1 MQETGEKEKI
11 NEEASEKKAEE
22 RKEKMKNWLKE
33 PSNIAILAIMI
44 LAIVLRLYYFFIA
57 KNQALW
63 WDEAAYG
70 SVAKALLNPALM
82 ESPILAR
89 EFIIRPLFLPLLWS
103 VFIRFGFAEQFIKF
117 IIILIPSVLSVFF
130 AYLIAKETLN
140 KRAALISALIFSV
153 LWIHLFYSLRMLTDV
168 PALFF
173 SLASIYFFI
182 KAYKQDFEFKPF
194 FWSIFLLSLSIMM
207 RFPFALVGFVY
218 ILFIIFTARFN
229 AFKKKS
235 FWLGGIL
242 GLIPL
247 LAFFIYNTIK
257 TGFFFPAL
265 RDVSSTSTA
274 TKFAFYTINF
284 IPHILQKILSVF
296 FIAGLVLCIAE
307 LALGFGTIRK
317 NKKLGSHL
325 FMLFILAITL
335 AFFVFVI
342 KAAEDR
348 YLFVGMISFIYLT
361 AISLDYLYTFIKKYN
376 KAIAIIA
383 LVLILAFGSYQQ
395 FKYGDAMI
403 KDKSQSYAQ
412 MKEAFSWI
420 KENSGPSDIV
430 MSYGE
435 LYSVYYAE
443 RNVYSIPANETE
455 IESHLSRVKPAFFV
469 LSAYFPHQPYVDA
482 YIQQHSN
489 IFKPE
494 KVVYLNEQ
502 PVVVVYRIQYK

>member
-1 MQETGEKEKI
+1 MQDTEKKEENKEKKVEI
-11 NEEASEKKAEE
+11 
-22 RKEKMKNWLKE
+22 RKEKLKNWLKE
-33 PSNIAILAIMI
+33 PSNLAILAIMI
-44 LAIVLRLYYFFIA
+44 LAVVLRLYYFFIT

-70 SVAKALLNPALM
+70 SVAKSLLNPALM

-103 VFIRFGFAEQFIKF
+103 IFLRFGFAEQFIKF

-130 AYLIAKETLN
+130 VYLIAKETIN
-140 KRAALISALIFSV
+140 KRAGIISALIFSV

-182 KAYKQDFEFKPF
+182 KAYQQDFAFKPF
-194 FWSIFLLSLSIMM
+194 FWSIFLLALSIMM
-207 RFPFALVGFVY
+207 RFPFALIGFVY
-218 ILFIIFTARFN
+218 ILFIIFTARFS
-229 AFKKKS
+229 ALKKKS
-235 FWLGGIL
+235 FWLGGLL

-247 LAFFIYNTIK
+247 FAFFVYNTIK

-284 IPHILQKILSVF
+284 IPHILQNIFLIL
-296 FIAGLVLCIAE
+296 FIAGLLLCLAE
-307 LALGFGTIRK
+307 LALGFETIRK
-317 NKKLGSHL
+317 NKKLESHL
-325 FMLFILAITL
+325 IMLFILAITL
-335 AFFVFVI
+335 AFFIFVI

-348 YLFVGMISFIYLT
+348 YLFVGLISFIYLT
-361 AISLDYLYTFIKKYN
+361 AISFDYLYTFVKKYN
-376 KAIAIIA
+376 KAIAIIVV
-383 LVLILAFGSYQQ
+383 VLILAFGSYQQ
-395 FKYGDAMI
+395 FKYGNAMI
-403 KDKSQSYAQ
+403 KDKAQSYAQ

-420 KENSGPSDIV
+420 KENSNPSDVV

-435 LYSVYYAE
+435 LYSIYYAE
-443 RNVYSIPANETE
+443 RNVYSIPANETG
-455 IESHLSRVKPAFFV
+455 IEAQLASIKPEFFV

-482 YIQQHSN
+482 YIQSHPG

-502 PVVVVYRIQYK
+502 PVVVVYRIQ

>member
-1 MQETGEKEKI
+1 MQ
-11 NEEASEKKAEE
+11 EASEKKVEE
-22 RKEKMKNWLKE
+22 RTEKVKNWLKE
-33 PSNIAILAIMI
+33 PSNLAILLV
-44 LAIVLRLYYFFIA
+44 LAIAVVLRLYYFFIT

-103 VFIRFGFAEQFIKF
+103 VFIKFGFAEQIIKF
-117 IIILIPSVLSVFF
+117 IIILIPSVFSVFF
-130 AYLIAKETLN
+130 VYLIAKETLN

-182 KAYKQDFEFKPF
+182 KAYRQDFAFKPF
-194 FWSIFLLSLSIMM
+194 FWSIFFLALSIMM
-207 RFPFALVGFVY
+207 RFPFGLVGFAY

-229 AFKKKS
+229 AFRKKS
-235 FWLGGIL
+235 FWLGGLI

-247 LAFFIYNTIK
+247 FAFFIYNTIK

-274 TKFAFYTINF
+274 TQFAFYTIGF
-284 IPHILQKILSVF
+284 IPHILQNLFLVF
-296 FIAGLVLCIAE
+296 FIAGLILCLVE
-307 LALGFGTIRK
+307 LSLGFGTIRK
-317 NKKLGSHL
+317 NKKLGNHL

-335 AFFVFVI
+335 AFFIFII

-348 YLFVGMISFIYLT
+348 YLFVGMISLVYFISF
-361 AISLDYLYTFIKKYN
+361 SLDYIYGWIKKYN

-383 LVLILAFGSYQQ
+383 VVLILAFGSYQQ

-412 MKEAFSWI
+412 MKEAFLWI
-420 KENSGPSDIV
+420 KENSSPSDIA

-435 LYSVYYAE
+435 LYSIYYAE

-455 IESHLSRVKPAFFV
+455 IESQLSKVKPTFFV
-469 LSAYFPHQPYVDA
+469 LSAYFPHQDYVNT
-482 YIQQHSN
+482 YIQAHSN

-494 KVVYLNEQ
+494 KVVYVNEK
-502 PVVVVYRIQYK
+502 PTVVVYRIQSP